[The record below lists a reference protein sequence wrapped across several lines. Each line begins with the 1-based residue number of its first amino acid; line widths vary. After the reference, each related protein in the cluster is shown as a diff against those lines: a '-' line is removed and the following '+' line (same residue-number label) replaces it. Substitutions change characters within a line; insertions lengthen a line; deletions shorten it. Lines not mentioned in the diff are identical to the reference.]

1 MIGERTEKEED
12 DEEENIDLH
21 EELDKDRAK
30 RTRIKGRRN
39 NAPKSKK
46 KKLNVVS
53 DDHDCIK
60 EPIANKEKKF
70 KSNDP
75 KEAPNVTT
83 QNLFSIFN
91 SNSKFTN
98 TPGSKV
104 RKRAKPQTKKP
115 TVSKIQNIKQFLIS
129 SI

>member
-1 MIGERTEKEED
+1 MVVVQVVVDGLCDGVCDSVGD
-12 DEEENIDLH
+12 D
-21 EELDKDRAK
+21 A
-30 RTRIKGRRN
+30 G
-39 NAPKSKK
+39 
-46 KKLNVVS
+46 
-53 DDHDCIK
+53 DDHDRIK

-104 RKRAKPQTKKP
+104 RKRAKPRTKKP
-115 TVSKIQNIKQFLIS
+115 TVSNTKYKTIFNFFNLNIGKEDDS
-129 SI
+129 